1 MINKKRIMLVDD
13 EPDIILGFKIGLEDN
28 GFIVDAFND
37 PELALSNFKAGS
49 YDLLL
54 LDIRMPKMDGF
65 DLYNEMRKI
74 DNKVSVCFMTAF
86 DELYL
91 EQFKKRFPTMD
102 PRCFV
107 QKPITIDDLIKDV
120 KTKLNSAAKMGGISL
135 E

>member
-1 MINKKRIMLVDD
+1 MLVDD
-13 EPDIILGFKIGLEDN
+13 EPDIALGLKIGLEDN
-28 GFIVDAFND
+28 GYVVDAFND

-65 DLYNEMRKI
+65 DLYYEIRKI
-74 DNKVSVCFMTAF
+74 DDKVDVCFMTAF
-86 DELYL
+86 DELYF
-91 EQFKKRFPTMD
+91 EQQFKKRFPTMD
-102 PRCFV
+102 PRCFF

-120 KTKLNSAAKMGGISL
+120 KAKSNSAAKLTDIGP

>member
-13 EPDIILGFKIGLEDN
+13 EPDIILGLKIGLEDN
-28 GFIVDAFND
+28 GFVVDAFND

-54 LDIRMPKMDGF
+54 LDIRMPKMNGF

-86 DELYL
+86 DELYF
-91 EQFKKRFPTMD
+91 EQFNKRFPTMD

-107 QKPITIDDLIKDV
+107 RKPITIDDLIKYV
-120 KTKLNSAAKMGGISL
+120 KAKLNSEDKMGGISL

>member
-1 MINKKRIMLVDD
+1 MNRILLVDN
-13 EPDIILGFKIGLEDN
+13 EADIALGFKIGLEDN

-65 DLYNEMRKI
+65 DLYI
-74 DNKVSVCFMTAF
+74 
-86 DELYL
+86 